1 MVKKKEK
8 DKTQNSAWHKLVAID
23 LRANKKT
30 KKDRLTESLRENLKK
45 RKVQAR
51 NRAVANKMTS
61 NVDLKKE

>member
-1 MVKKKEK
+1 MVNKKEK
-8 DKTQNSAWHKLVAID
+8 DKTQNSARHKVVAID
-23 LRANKKT
+23 LRGNKKT
-30 KKDRLTESLRENLKK
+30 KKARLTESLRENLKK